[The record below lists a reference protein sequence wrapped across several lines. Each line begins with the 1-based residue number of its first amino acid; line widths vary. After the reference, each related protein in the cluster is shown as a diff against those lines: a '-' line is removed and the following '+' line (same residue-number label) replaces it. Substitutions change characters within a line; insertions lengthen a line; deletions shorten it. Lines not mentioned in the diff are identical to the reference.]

1 MAYNKYK
8 CQFVQQQE
16 LGMIYVLKDKK
27 GRPECKASIVPKAL
41 AINTLSWVQWWV
53 LLPQQNYGC
62 YSV

>member
-27 GRPECKASIVPKAL
+27 GLSVKLSAGLKAL
-41 AINTLSWVQWWV
+41 DINTLSWVQWWV